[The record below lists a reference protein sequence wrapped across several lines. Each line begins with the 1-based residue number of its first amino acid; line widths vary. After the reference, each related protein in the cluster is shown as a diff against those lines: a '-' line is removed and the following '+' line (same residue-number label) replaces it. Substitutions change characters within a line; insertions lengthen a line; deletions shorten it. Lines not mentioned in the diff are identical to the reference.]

1 HMIIRNE
8 AIRNTSFNDQPQVLS
23 DFYEGLTPAVQA
35 IVQPVT
41 LPSEVPAITD
51 AQAAPWGGTGTR
63 WIPAEWEQERF
74 NEVRA
79 DRTTVSGSTSQ
90 AFALSLADVV
100 HLSTETGPFPNHA
113 SRIAARNSWWWLRT
127 PGASGHAWVVSWYTH
142 AGQLH
147 GNNHVSWSAAA
158 GGVRPAL
165 IINQAN

>member
-23 DFYEGLTPAVQA
+23 DFYAGLTPAVQA
-35 IVQPVT
+35 MVQPASI
-41 LPSEVPAITD
+41 PSDVPSISDSA
-51 AQAAPWGGTGTR
+51 AAPWTGGTR
-63 WIPAEWEQERF
+63 WVPLEWDDARF

-100 HLSTETGPFPNHA
+100 HLSTEEGPFPNHA
-113 SRIAARNSWWWLRT
+113 SRVAARNSWWWLRT
-127 PGASGHAWVVSWYTH
+127 PGASGNAWNVSWTTH
-142 AGQLH
+142 AGRLGGAATV
-147 GNNHVSWSAAA
+147 GNSGAA

-165 IINQAN
+165 IIRNP

>member
-1 HMIIRNE
+1 
-8 AIRNTSFNDQPQVLS
+8 IRNTSFNDQPQVLS
-23 DFYEGLTPAVQA
+23 DFYAGLTPAVQDM
-35 IVQPVT
+35 VQHVT

-74 NEVRA
+74 NAVRA

-90 AFALSLADVV
+90 AFALSLADMV

-113 SRIAARNSWWWLRT
+113 SRVAARNSWWWLRT
-127 PGASGHAWVVSWYTH
+127 PGASGLAWGVNGGGI
-142 AGQLH
+142 AGQLE
-147 GNNHVSWSAAA
+147 GVGTVDARIAN

-165 IINQAN
+165 IINQTN